1 MKILLKTLLLGLI
14 GSMFTGCIIIM
25 PPSKETVMAQQLDVW
40 CIRREVKDKELYEEA
55 VHKAQSFSDKSKY
68 GDKIQITPRGEYSI
82 SMLDKTFI
90 GSKQPGLYW
99 REYGMIIHPAK
110 CDRENK
116 KINIVV
122 ELTPDKIKAQNE
134 KDKVD
139 GDANSFIKSF
149 KDEMAKSLYSSKEIG
164 ELMELGSSLDLIF
177 KNYETRKEIDR
188 ETYDFAGYQVYAEEL
203 KKKNK

>member
-1 MKILLKTLLLGLI
+1 MKMLFKVLLLGLI
-14 GSMFTGCIIIM
+14 GVVFSGCFITM

-55 VHKAQSFSDKSKY
+55 IHKAKLFSDKSKY
-68 GDKIQITPRGEYSI
+68 GNKVQITPRGEYSI
-82 SMLDKTFI
+82 SMLDKTFS
-90 GSKQPGLYW
+90 GNRQPGLYW

-139 GDANSFIKSF
+139 GDAYTFIKDF
-149 KDEMAKSLYSSKEIG
+149 KNKMAQSLYSSKEIV

-177 KNYETRKEIDR
+177 IDYETRKEIDR
-188 ETYDFAGYQVYAEEL
+188 RTYDFAGSQAYTEEL
-203 KKKNK
+203 KNKK